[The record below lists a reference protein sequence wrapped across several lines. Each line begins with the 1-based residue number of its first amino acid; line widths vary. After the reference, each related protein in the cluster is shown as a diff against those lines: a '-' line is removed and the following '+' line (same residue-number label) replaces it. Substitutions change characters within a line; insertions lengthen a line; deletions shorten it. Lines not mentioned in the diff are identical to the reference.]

1 MLISLAT
8 LLATL
13 FSIFRSR
20 AAVQLENL
28 ALRHQIGV
36 LRRSARERPKLTSG
50 DLSLARIKSAF
61 EMSNI
66 QRGLV
71 TCYMDDIS
79 AVAEFW
85 RRTGDRCR
93 ERFTI
98 KSWCLRRRDSAT
110 RERTPPGPS
119 NRAKVA
125 IKWMNRTNRLRIA
138 ES

>member
-110 RERTPPGPS
+110 SPTSTAVELISCKKPGS
-119 NRAKVA
+119 FWRKVLFSQRMA
-125 IKWMNRTNRLRIA
+125 
-138 ES
+138 